1 MRLIGCSSRSP
12 RASDSC
18 CDKVTAA
25 ASCGFFGRG
34 MAADDEADGSG
45 ILLLPPNSLLLAA
58 VLAAELET
66 LGSAVDAGD
75 AAASVADSSSNA
87 GADALGS
94 APRSMRTR
102 FKL

>member
-1 MRLIGCSSRSP
+1 MRLIDCNSRSP

-34 MAADDEADGSG
+34 IAADDEADDSG
-45 ILLLPPNSLLLAA
+45 ILLPANSLLLAA
-58 VLAAELET
+58 GFA
-66 LGSAVDAGD
+66 AGD
-75 AAASVADSSSNA
+75 VAASVADSSSNA

>member
-25 ASCGFFGRG
+25 ANCGFFGRG

-45 ILLLPPNSLLLAA
+45 ILLLPANSLLLAA
-58 VLAAELET
+58 
-66 LGSAVDAGD
+66 GFAVGD
-75 AAASVADSSSNA
+75 VPANEADSSSNA